1 MEPLAPSCKSS
12 KTEKIRWPKANQTKE
27 WQRFDEDVDLVLE
40 SMAKGDV
47 EKRLQTM
54 TTVGTAFAAERFGTE
69 EKRVKQPYVKN
80 SRVEKIHNIRQELKV
95 LRKQH
100 KKASDEERGPL
111 EELRAMLLT
120 EYHRRHR
127 REMAQKRAAFIANP
141 FQFTKQL
148 LSQKKSG
155 KLMCSREH
163 LDEYLRTTYSDP
175 RREVDLGHCD
185 ILIPSS
191 EPTKPLKL
199 WELQL
204 KEVQQVVKKARAGAA
219 PRPSG
224 ATYNIYKHC
233 PLLLKRLWKILR
245 VIWRRGKVPNQWKQ
259 ANGVWIPKEENSE
272 KIDQFRM
279 ISLLSVEGKIFFSV
293 MATRLTEYFLE
304 N

>member
-12 KTEKIRWPKANQTKE
+12 KTEKIRWPKASQTKE

-54 TTVGTAFAAERFGTE
+54 TTVVRAFAAERFGTE

-80 SRVEKIHNIRQELKV
+80 SRAEKIHNIRQELKV

-111 EELRAMLLT
+111 AEFRATLLT
-120 EYHRRHR
+120 EYHRRRR
-127 REMAQKRAAFIANP
+127 RERAQKRPALIANP

-148 LSQKKSG
+148 LGQKKSG

-175 RREVDLGHCD
+175 RTEVD
-185 ILIPSS
+185 
-191 EPTKPLKL
+191 
-199 WELQL
+199 
-204 KEVQQVVKKARAGAA
+204 R
-219 PRPSG
+219 
-224 ATYNIYKHC
+224 YN
-233 PLLLKRLWKILR
+233 R
-245 VIWRRGKVPNQWKQ
+245 
-259 ANGVWIPKEENSE
+259 S
-272 KIDQFRM
+272 
-279 ISLLSVEGKIFFSV
+279 
-293 MATRLTEYFLE
+293 
-304 N
+304 